1 MRKAVLYAALTA
13 CLVPSSAGAQSLTLT
28 ESEALGRLSAESP
41 RVRAIRAALDIA
53 RVDVVSAGRWPNPR
67 VNWDRQSVAG
77 VTEHLVTVSQ
87 SLPITGRRG
96 LDVQAASARV
106 AASSNRIDD
115 ESRRLRADLRL
126 AFANLVAAQIRER
139 GLTAARDRLRELADI
154 LAKREAA
161 GDAAGFDRLRAERE
175 VLDVEADRVI
185 AATERAQAQATLATF
200 FADVAAPPLLVAVSQ
215 STPPVPVPSIEA
227 LMEQAETRR
236 GELLAL
242 REDLQAAHLSERA
255 ANRSR
260 VPEPE
265 IFVGTKSS
273 TVGGGGNVGSV
284 LTIGG
289 GDVGPVVAVHA
300 TIPLFDRARPERALA
315 TARAAQATARAD
327 AFRLVLRGQIAAL
340 RGVVIARREA
350 AELYRAEA
358 LNNADQIAR
367 IAQVSYDAGERGIL
381 ELLDAYRIGVSAR
394 VRQAALD
401 AAVRQAEI
409 ELEFTSG
416 WEIL

>member
-1 MRKAVLYAALTA
+1 MRIAVLCAALVA
-13 CLVPSSAGAQSLTLT
+13 FLVPRDVGAQSLTLT
-28 ESEALGRLSAESP
+28 ESDALARLSADNP

-53 RVDVVSAGRWPNPR
+53 RVDALAAGRWPNPR

-77 VTEHLVTVSQ
+77 VTEHLVTVAQ
-87 SLPITGRRG
+87 PLPITGRRG

-115 ESRRLRADLRL
+115 ETRRLRADLRL
-126 AFANLVAAQIRER
+126 AFADLVAAQIRER
-139 GLTAARDRLRELADI
+139 ELTTARDRLRELADI

-175 VLDVEADRVI
+175 VLDVDADRAV
-185 AATERAQAQATLATF
+185 AATERARAQANLATF
-200 FADVAAPPLLVAVSQ
+200 LADVIVPSLLVAIGG
-215 STPPVPVPSIEA
+215 STPPVPMLSLEA

-236 GELLAL
+236 GELLAF
-242 REDLQAAHLSERA
+242 REDLEAARLSERA
-255 ANRSR
+255 ANRSL

-273 TVGGGGNVGSV
+273 TVGGGDIGSV
-284 LTIGG
+284 LTVGG
-289 GDVGPVVAVHA
+289 GDIGPVVGVHA

-315 TARAAQATARAD
+315 TARAAQAKAGAD
-327 AFRLVLRGQIAAL
+327 RFRLVLGGQIAAL
-340 RGVVIARREA
+340 RGVVVARRDVA
-350 AELYRAEA
+350 TRYRAEA
-358 LNNADQIAR
+358 VNTADQIAR

-381 ELLDAYRIGVSAR
+381 ELLDAHRIGTSAR
-394 VRQAALD
+394 VRQATLD
-401 AAVRQAEI
+401 AAVREAEI

-416 WEIL
+416 WEIP